1 MLREESNRPNFGE
14 SGVRICQ
21 YQLIL
26 MYIEYRLTSFKFYLQ
41 NEWEKRNVSERID
54 ETQLGVGV
62 CLSDL

>member
-1 MLREESNRPNFGE
+1 MVRDESNRPNFGE

-21 YQLIL
+21 YQFIS
-26 MYIEYRLTSFKFYLQ
+26 MNIEYGLTSFKFYLQ